1 MMRLKVWFLA
11 ARPWSFVMTVVS
23 TSLAY
28 VLAVSDGLNPLTGLP
43 LYLLTLLGLIIF
55 HAATNMAND
64 YFDVKHG
71 VDRVGAP
78 TTRYRPHPLITG
90 EIDRRSFAAVIA
102 SLYVMVFLIAG
113 YLAMLRGLLIIILA
127 LAGFF
132 FSLFYTSDPISFKH
146 KAFGEPAV
154 FLVWGP
160 LMVGGAYY
168 VMTGTLS
175 PKPMLASIPIGLLV
189 ALVLLANN
197 IRDIEYDGSVGIT
210 TLATLLGR
218 ERGVEA
224 YRWMMAAAYASA
236 LILVAAR
243 ILSPFSLLTFI
254 TLPQAISLARLFKT
268 HVPEAAD
275 PLTAQLTLKFGVMLI
290 IGEILGGILP
300 LW

>member
-1 MMRLKVWFLA
+1 MMLKVWFLA

-23 TSLAY
+23 ASLAY
-28 VLAVSDGLNPLTGLP
+28 IIAVSDGLNPLVGLP

-90 EIDRRSFAAVIA
+90 QIDKRSFATVIA
-102 SLYVMVFLIAG
+102 ILYVMVFLIAG
-113 YLAMLRGLLIIILA
+113 YLAMLRGPFIIALA
-127 LAGFF
+127 LTGFF
-132 FSLFYTSDPISFKH
+132 FSLFYTSDPISFKY

-168 VMTGTLS
+168 VMMGVLS
-175 PKPMLASIPIGLLV
+175 PKPLLASIPIGLLV
-189 ALVLLANN
+189 AMVLLANN
-197 IRDIEYDGSVGIT
+197 IRDIDYDGSVGIT

-218 ERGVEA
+218 ERSVEL
-224 YRWMMAAAYASA
+224 YRWTIISVY
-236 LILVAAR
+236 LLVPILVAMR
-243 ILSPFSLLTFI
+243 ILTPFSILTFL
-254 TLPQAISLARLFKT
+254 TLPQALSLIKLFKT

-275 PLTAQLTLKFGVMLI
+275 PLTAQLTLKFGIMLI
-290 IGEILGGILP
+290 IGEILGILIP
-300 LW
+300 LR

>member
-1 MMRLKVWFLA
+1 MMLKVWFLA

-23 TSLAY
+23 ASLAY
-28 VLAVSDGLNPLTGLP
+28 IIAVSDGLNPLVGLP

-90 EIDRRSFAAVIA
+90 QIDKRSFATVIA
-102 SLYVMVFLIAG
+102 ILYIMVFLIAG
-113 YLAMLRGLLIIILA
+113 YLAMLRGPFIIALA

-132 FSLFYTSDPISFKH
+132 FSLFYTSDPISFKY

-168 VMTGTLS
+168 VMMGVLS
-175 PKPMLASIPIGLLV
+175 PKPLLASIPIGLLV
-189 ALVLLANN
+189 AMVLLANN
-197 IRDIEYDGSVGIT
+197 IRDIDYDGSVGIT

-218 ERGVEA
+218 ERSVEL
-224 YRWMMAAAYASA
+224 YRWTIISVY
-236 LILVAAR
+236 LLVPILVAMR
-243 ILSPFSLLTFI
+243 ILTPFSILTFL
-254 TLPQAISLARLFKT
+254 TLPQALSLIKLFKT

-275 PLTAQLTLKFGVMLI
+275 PLTAQLTLKFGIMLI
-290 IGEILGGILP
+290 IGEILGILIP
-300 LW
+300 LR